1 MSDGGDTPLLQ
12 TWEEKE
18 RLSRQ
23 YAEERAKNLS
33 NTNKIREGMQS
44 MKEENM
50 ELLQRVRELQSQ
62 KVALTK
68 LYKKQRAEY
77 MMTRDLLEKDTKA
90 WVPHR
95 TVCN

>member
-1 MSDGGDTPLLQ
+1 
-12 TWEEKE
+12 
-18 RLSRQ
+18 
-23 YAEERAKNLS
+23 
-33 NTNKIREGMQS
+33 